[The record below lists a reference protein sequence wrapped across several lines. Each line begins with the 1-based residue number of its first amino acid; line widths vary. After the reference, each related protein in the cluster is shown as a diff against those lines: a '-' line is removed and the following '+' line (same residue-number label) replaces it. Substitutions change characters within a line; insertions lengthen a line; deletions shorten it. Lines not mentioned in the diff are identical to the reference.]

1 MPLKISE
8 DQRQQALRLRAEG
21 ATRKQ
26 VSEATGLSISTLK
39 RLEDPAVAEKHRDWS
54 RIQRLGQSKLVD
66 FGAQRNEQRIYY
78 IRCLAEVMQ
87 VPFGYLA
94 DELDLIAMRWADE
107 SQDHQ
112 PYF

>member
-8 DQRQQALRLRAEG
+8 NQKQRALELRAAG

-39 RLEDPAVAEKHRDWS
+39 RLEDPELAEKHREWS

-66 FGAQRNEQRIYY
+66 SGAQKSERWIYY
-78 IRCLAEVMQ
+78 TRCLAEVME

-94 DELDLIAMRWADE
+94 DELDLIAMEWADE
-107 SQDHQ
+107 SK
-112 PYF
+112 YSR